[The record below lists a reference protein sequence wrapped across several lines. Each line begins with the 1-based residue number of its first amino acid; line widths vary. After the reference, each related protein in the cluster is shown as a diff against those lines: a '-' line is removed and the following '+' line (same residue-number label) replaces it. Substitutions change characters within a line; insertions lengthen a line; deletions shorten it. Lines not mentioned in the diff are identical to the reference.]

1 MFANN
6 NILVI
11 EPSQTG
17 RDMKKILVVD
27 DEESVRI
34 ILKQMLEQG
43 GYSAEVASDGAE
55 ALDKLKADNYHMIIT
70 DINMPGMD
78 GVELLKKSKE
88 LFPKLPVIFVTG
100 FGKDKIILQAMKLGL
115 SNYIEK
121 PFKMDDVLKIV
132 KDYISN

>member
-1 MFANN
+1 
-6 NILVI
+6 
-11 EPSQTG
+11 
-17 RDMKKILVVD
+17 MKKILVVD